1 MELPDRAKL
10 EQYIRK
16 EHQTLDLP
24 EGRSPS
30 DSIFNYRVDDNG
42 KCCLGTCVHEITILG
57 EKLFNF

>member
-16 EHQTLDLP
+16 EHLSLDLP
-24 EGRSPS
+24 EGRGPS

-42 KCCLGTCVHEITILG
+42 KCCLRMCVHVTVLG
-57 EKLFNF
+57 GK

>member
-16 EHQTLDLP
+16 EHPTLDLP
-24 EGRSPS
+24 LGKGHS

-42 KCCLGTCVHEITILG
+42 KKIL
-57 EKLFNF
+57 K